1 MKKLLFIALVAIIFF
16 ASCDSN
22 HAGEF
27 NKIDRYDISGYEEF
41 IMKYPESNLVDD
53 ARERIEVAKEEI
65 RLEEE
70 RKREREI
77 VRRYENNSLQN
88 GAQPYSQWY
97 GCNAYYDDYTA
108 HSEIRVTAPD
118 NSDVIVIVR
127 YNNHNGKVAGHKY
140 IKAGYSSSIHLAN
153 GYNYQTFFY
162 YGNGWNPEKVMKNG
176 LRGGFVKDESYSK
189 DGSSSYLDNNILT
202 YELVVQY
209 DGNFSTSRSDEGE
222 IF

>member
-1 MKKLLFIALVAIIFF
+1 MRNLFFTLVIAIAFF
-16 ASCDSN
+16 ASCNSN

-41 IMKYPESNLVDD
+41 IRKYPESNLVDD
-53 ARERIEVAKEEI
+53 AKERIVVAKKEI
-65 RLEEE
+65 RLQEE
-70 RKREREI
+70 REREREI
-77 VRRYENNSLQN
+77 VRKYEYNSLQN
-88 GAQPYSQWY
+88 GAQPYSRWY
-97 GCNAYYDDYTA
+97 GLNAYYDDYTA
-108 HSEIRVTAPD
+108 HSEIRVTAPN

-127 YNNHNGKVAGHKY
+127 YNNHNGSVAGHKY
-140 IKAGYSSSIHLAN
+140 IKAGYSSTIYLAN

-189 DGSSSYLDNNILT
+189 DGSSSYLENNILT
-202 YELVVQY
+202 YELVVQQG
-209 DGNFSTSRSDEGE
+209 GNFSTRRSDEGE

>member
-1 MKKLLFIALVAIIFF
+1 M
-16 ASCDSN
+16 
-22 HAGEF
+22 
-27 NKIDRYDISGYEEF
+27 
-41 IMKYPESNLVDD
+41 
-53 ARERIEVAKEEI
+53 
-65 RLEEE
+65 
-70 RKREREI
+70 
-77 VRRYENNSLQN
+77 
-88 GAQPYSQWY
+88 
-97 GCNAYYDDYTA
+97 
-108 HSEIRVTAPD
+108 
-118 NSDVIVIVR
+118 IVR

>member
-1 MKKLLFIALVAIIFF
+1 MRTFFFCVITIIVLF

-27 NKIDRYDISGYEEF
+27 NKIDRHDISGYEEF

-53 ARERIEVAKEEI
+53 ARERIEVAREEI

-70 RKREREI
+70 REKEREI

-97 GCNAYYDDYTA
+97 GRNAYYDDYTA